1 MEDHIDKLLAQ
12 LGTGWWQILHFLTL
26 SFASGIIVPHSLAG
40 VYVAPR
46 LKYECRL
53 PPDTEERSYF
63 IDNSSIPS
71 CNYFVLYE
79 DGTQNEAPCTEW
91 DFDNSTFTNTV
102 TSEFGLTCQR
112 DYLRATYQSM
122 YMIGVLVGSPINGIL
137 ADRYGRK
144 TMFTGSSVLYAI
156 LAMVSCWLPNIPS
169 LLAFRFLLG
178 TLHTSVLKTGY
189 ILAMEI
195 ASPKIR
201 SIVGITLFAPWGL
214 GTIAWGGLAYLMR
227 SWRYLLTVGSLP
239 CLVLLPPLLFLDE
252 SPRWLLVKGRHAHAF
267 GVLKKAARW
276 NKVTLPIDFNVLKLD
291 ERNVEQV
298 PKTRDQATDFD
309 WKTIVKNC
317 AKGILILLRT
327 PRLRLATL
335 VMVLDYFV
343 LGMVFFG
350 ISLSGGNLNFDIF
363 SYVALMGLAE
373 VPCFTVLYPIVS
385 HFGRRLPIAIC
396 YTVTGVVLLMQPFL
410 PSGNQQLVMFLVL
423 TGKMAI
429 SAAFQGCNLYASEL
443 FPTEVRT
450 SGVGT
455 SFMLS
460 RVGSAIAP
468 FITDY
473 LGVTYPWAPSVV
485 FGLASASAG
494 LATLRLWETRWIS
507 LPDTIPQLES
517 TNFLHLKKNSNKI
530 ADDQTYTA
538 ESKVLP

>member
-1 MEDHIDKLLAQ
+1 MEDHIDKLLAK

-26 SFASGIIVPHSLAG
+26 SFASGTLAVHSLAG

-46 LKYECRL
+46 IKYECRL
-53 PPDTEERSYF
+53 PPDTKERSYF
-63 IDNSSIPS
+63 INNGSIDS

-79 DGTQNEAPCTEW
+79 NGTQNEAPCTEW
-91 DFDNSTFTNTV
+91 DFDNSTFTNTI

-144 TMFTGSSVLYAI
+144 TMFTGSAVLYAI
-156 LAMVSCWLPNIPS
+156 LAIVSCWLPGLP
-169 LLAFRFLLG
+169 LLLVFRFLLG

-195 ASPKIR
+195 ANPRIR
-201 SIVGITLFAPWGL
+201 TIVGVTLFAPWSL
-214 GTIAWGGLAYLMR
+214 GTMAWGGLAYLMR
-227 SWRYLLTVGSLP
+227 SWRSLLTVGSLP
-239 CLVLLPPLLFLDE
+239 CLLLLPPLLFLDE
-252 SPRWLLVKGRHAHAF
+252 SPRWLLVRGKHTHACE
-267 GVLKKAARW
+267 VLKKAARW
-276 NKVTLPIDFNVLKLD
+276 NKVTLPPDFDVMRFD
-291 ERNVEQV
+291 ERYAEQV
-298 PKTRDQATDFD
+298 PKTKDQATDLD
-309 WKTIVKNC
+309 WKTIIKNC

-343 LGMVFFG
+343 LGMVYFG
-350 ISLSGGNLNFDIF
+350 ITLSGGNLNFDIF
-363 SYVALMGLAE
+363 SYMVLIGLAGF
-373 VPCFTVLYPIVS
+373 PSYTVLYPAVS
-385 HFGRRLPIAIC
+385 YFGRRLPIAIS
-396 YTVTGVVLLMQPFL
+396 YTVTGIVLLIQPFL
-410 PSGNQQLVMFLVL
+410 PSGNQWLVISLVL
-423 TGKMAI
+423 TGKVAI
-429 SAAFQGCNLYASEL
+429 SAAFQGCNLYATEL

-473 LGVTYPWAPSVV
+473 LGVIYPWAPSVV
-485 FGLASASAG
+485 FGLASVSAG

-517 TNFLHLKKNSNKI
+517 TNFLPLKKNTNQI
-530 ADDQTYTA
+530 TDDQECTA
-538 ESKVLP
+538 ESMVKL